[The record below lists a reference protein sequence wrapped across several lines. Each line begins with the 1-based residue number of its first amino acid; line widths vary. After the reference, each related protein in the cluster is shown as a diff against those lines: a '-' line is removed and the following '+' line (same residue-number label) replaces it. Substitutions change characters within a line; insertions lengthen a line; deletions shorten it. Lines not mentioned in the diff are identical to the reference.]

1 MKKACNLA
9 SQGPRPTGPKISVHM
24 TQLLAQTRMKTFD
37 IPHKGLRNML
47 AQVTMLAGT
56 TDFTNKAQVAHLH
69 QLGRD
74 LFQLLTEHARDENEI
89 VLAALDQRQP
99 GAGMHNEAEH
109 EIIEE
114 QQAKLEEMLETLV
127 AKAKKGDEVHHLAE
141 RFYFEMN
148 RFQSGYLLHML
159 EEEEETQRLLWK
171 YFSDAELL
179 EMRKQII
186 ARMSPASQLQWYR
199 FAAPYMSHA
208 GRFQWLKAV
217 KTVAPPPFFLQIME
231 TLEMVLPS
239 GDFRRLQGE
248 LG

>member
-1 MKKACNLA
+1 
-9 SQGPRPTGPKISVHM
+9 M
-24 TQLLAQTRMKTFD
+24 TQLLAQTRLKTFD

-56 TDFTNKAQVAHLH
+56 TEFTNQTQLAHLH
-69 QLGRD
+69 HLGRD

-89 VLAALDQRQP
+89 VLAALDRRQP
-99 GAGMHNEAEH
+99 GAAMHNEAEH
-109 EIIEE
+109 EIIEK
-114 QQAKLEEMLETLV
+114 QQAQLEEMLETLV
-127 AKAKKGDEVHHLAE
+127 ARAKQGADVSHQAE
-141 RFYFEMN
+141 RFYFEMS
-148 RFQSGYLLHML
+148 RFQSRYLLHML

-179 EMRKQII
+179 ELRKQII

-208 GRFQWLKAV
+208 SRFQWLKTV

-239 GDFRRLQGE
+239 GDFRRLQAD
-248 LG
+248 LR

>member
-1 MKKACNLA
+1 
-9 SQGPRPTGPKISVHM
+9 M
-24 TQLLAQTRMKTFD
+24 TQLLAQTRLKTFD
-37 IPHKGLRNML
+37 IPHKGLRNLL

-56 TDFTNKAQVAHLH
+56 TDFSNKAQVTHLH
-69 QLGRD
+69 HLGRD

-89 VLAALDQRQP
+89 VLAALNQRQP

-109 EIIEE
+109 EEIEK
-114 QQAKLEEMLETLV
+114 QQAQLEQMLETLV
-127 AKAKKGDEVHHLAE
+127 AKARKDGDVGYLAE
-141 RFYFEMN
+141 QFFFEMN

-186 ARMSPASQLQWYR
+186 GRMSPATQLQWYR
-199 FAAPYMSHA
+199 FSAPYMSHA
-208 GRFQWLKAV
+208 GRLQWLKAV
-217 KTVAPPPFFLQIME
+217 KAAAPAPFFIQILE
-231 TLEMVLPS
+231 TLEMVLS
-239 GDFRRLQGE
+239 GADFKRLQGD